1 MQRARHWV
9 PAGSS
14 SPLFDIAFLSAEA
27 SPLASLGFFFYIC
40 ESKEMIQ
47 MFSEDLCSN
56 LREKP
61 SCLCG
66 LMLGKILSILKLAC
80 F

>member
-1 MQRARHWV
+1 MQRAGHWV

-14 SPLFDIAFLSAEA
+14 SPLFDIALLSAKA
-27 SPLASLGFFFYIC
+27 SPLASLGFFYIC
-40 ESKEMIQ
+40 KSKEMIQ
-47 MFSEDLCSN
+47 MFSEDLCTN
-56 LREKP
+56 LCEKP

-66 LMLGKILSILKLAC
+66 LTLRKIFFILKLAC